1 MDLVTEV
8 EQMVACKQARGEQ
21 ASRQASPMLGSRT
34 QLAQRVVSLQR
45 SAGCKTHAA
54 QQVCAAVSSDSE
66 HDVCLRLCL
75 CMIMEEHLQRC

>member
-21 ASRQASPMLGSRT
+21 ASRQACPMLGTRT
-34 QLAQRVVSLQR
+34 HLAQRVVSLQR

-54 QQVCAAVSSDSE
+54 PQVCAAVSSDSE

-75 CMIMEEHLQRC
+75 CVVSDGHMQHC